1 MQKRAQKKNYITMQL
16 GPDNFGSEVEDGHVW
31 FKVVDKSMHER
42 QKMLKFDACYQ
53 LFCDN
58 NNLHHGKAS
67 GDGHCFF
74 HCLSQI
80 VFRVDTIEYIT
91 ALRRLFGDSL
101 PAIKAQ
107 LFDLAQRN
115 GVMLEQDS
123 RESFQR
129 EFDDSITQHK
139 TTDCSKVCDTSAY
152 AGGVLG
158 CDFFM
163 AAVLFQ
169 ARVIVLVEGNESA
182 TMYTDAITNTSV
194 FLKELVVTED
204 DIIFIHVDQGVHF
217 EPLLQQTWISRKV
230 PEKFLQYFIVH
241 NVDGTSD
248 AAQAA
253 AAHAEAQPAA
263 AAAAAAAAQA
273 PAPEAA
279 APQAAAPQAAEPQA
293 RPVVDKPF
301 EMACLSALETENKRR
316 AEMKVLLDEKNSI
329 EANIVK
335 YRHAYD
341 HSIQVELELKEA
353 VAAAA
358 RDVEE
363 AKIAKKNIRD
373 VRVVFACAFN
383 E

>member
-1 MQKRAQKKNYITMQL
+1 M
-16 GPDNFGSEVEDGHVW
+16 
-31 FKVVDKSMHER
+31 
-42 QKMLKFDACYQ
+42 
-53 LFCDN
+53 
-58 NNLHHGKAS
+58 
-67 GDGHCFF
+67 
-74 HCLSQI
+74 
-80 VFRVDTIEYIT
+80 
-91 ALRRLFGDSL
+91 
-101 PAIKAQ
+101 
-107 LFDLAQRN
+107 
-115 GVMLEQDS
+115 
-123 RESFQR
+123 
-129 EFDDSITQHK
+129 
-139 TTDCSKVCDTSAY
+139 
-152 AGGVLG
+152 
-158 CDFFM
+158 
-163 AAVLFQ
+163 
-169 ARVIVLVEGNESA
+169 
-182 TMYTDAITNTSV
+182 
-194 FLKELVVTED
+194 KELVVTED
-204 DIIFIHVDQGVHF
+204 DIIFIHVNQGVHF
-217 EPLLQQTWISRKV
+217 EPLLQQTWISRKI
-230 PEKFLQYFIVH
+230 PEGFLQYFSVH

-248 AAQAA
+248 AARAA
-253 AAHAEAQPAA
+253 AAQFEAQP

-301 EMACLSALETENKRR
+301 EMACLSALETENTRR